1 MIGSQVGQFLMR
13 RKAERK
19 EQRRSQDLGRF
30 RAALDA
36 AAEPVLLVDART
48 GAYIDFNEAA
58 CRTFGYSR
66 QELLK
71 LTVGDIRVDRPRE
84 RILQDYK
91 RLEAASPAAATTW
104 KSAPAVA
111 GTARFSRWNSPGD
124 WSRPARGRSS
134 SRPRATL
141 PDAARRP
148 AAGASAE
155 IPGARRALRQL
166 ALAQRQ
172 PAELIERAV
181 QAVLEALGAEAV
193 ATSSPSRARPRS
205 SAARWS
211 ASPTAASRPPC
222 RVHPARR

>member
-66 QELLK
+66 EELLK

-91 RLEAASPAAATTW
+91 RLEREPGGGDDMEI
-104 KSAPAVA
+104 SAPAVA

-141 PDAARRP
+141 PAAARRP
-148 AAGASAE
+148 AAEAQVLKYQE
-155 IPGARRALRQL
+155 RV
-166 ALAQRQ
+166 ALA
-172 PAELIERAV
+172 
-181 QAVLEALGAEAV
+181 
-193 ATSSPSRARPRS
+193 SSRSRSGPPSSS
-205 SAARWS
+205 SARYRRCSRRS
-211 ASPTAASRPPC
+211 AP
-222 RVHPARR
+222 RR